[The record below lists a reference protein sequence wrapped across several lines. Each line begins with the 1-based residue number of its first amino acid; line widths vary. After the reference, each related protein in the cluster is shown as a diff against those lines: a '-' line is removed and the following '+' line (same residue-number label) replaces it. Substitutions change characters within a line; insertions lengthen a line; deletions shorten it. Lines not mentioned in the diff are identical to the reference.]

1 MTNEIEPNRLKSII
15 ERIERLEEEESALRA
30 DKKEVYAEAKMTG
43 FDTKIL
49 KQVIKLRKMT
59 SEDRNEQE
67 ILLDTYISSLGGL

>member
-15 ERIERLEEEESALRA
+15 ERIERLEEEETALRA
-30 DKKEVYAEAKMTG
+30 DKKEVYAEAKATG

>member
-15 ERIERLEEEESALRA
+15 ERIERLEEEEASLRA
-30 DKKEVYAEAKMTG
+30 DKKEVYAEAKATG

>member
-15 ERIERLEEEESALRA
+15 ERIERLEEEEAALRL
-30 DKKEVYAEAKMTG
+30 DKKEVYAEAKATG

-67 ILLDTYISSLGGL
+67 MLLDTYISSLGGL

>member
-15 ERIERLEEEESALRA
+15 ERIERLEEEESALRS
-30 DKKEVYAEAKMTG
+30 DKKEVYAEAKATG

-67 ILLDTYISSLGGL
+67 MLLDTYISSLGGL

>member
-30 DKKEVYAEAKMTG
+30 DKKEVYAEAKATG

-49 KQVIKLRKMT
+49 KQVTKLRKMT